1 MNFDRFEGVRG
12 RPAKGLDVKKFFFG
26 SFPEFEDKSSV
37 RGTDVFPV
45 YEEGKTIKRRL
56 VTVLESPEVKKRR
69 DEVKAELGLTGTGKN
84 LQSIKK
90 EVIETPFEEAVGD
103 NQYYQEQFRQLG
115 IENRDWENI

>member
-12 RPAKGLDVKKFFFG
+12 RPAKGFDVKKFFFG

-69 DEVKAELGLTGTGKN
+69 DEVKAELGLTGTGRN
-84 LQSIKK
+84 LQPIKK
-90 EVIETPFEEAVGD
+90 EVIGISFEDAVGD
-103 NQYYQEQFRQLG
+103 IRYYQEQLG
-115 IENRDWENI
+115 TEKTSWENL